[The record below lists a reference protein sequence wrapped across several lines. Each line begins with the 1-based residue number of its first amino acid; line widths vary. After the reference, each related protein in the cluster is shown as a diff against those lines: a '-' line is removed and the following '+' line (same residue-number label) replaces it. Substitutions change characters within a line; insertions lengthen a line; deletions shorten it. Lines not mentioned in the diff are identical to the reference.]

1 MLPGSTRS
9 MVDARFLN
17 PNLQLRVV
25 GTPDPDASFNL
36 NVCLSSSRQPVSV
49 TIVSSLPPVVD
60 SGAAAGV
67 DGLTA
72 STAGLLLAG
81 RSIVEVL
88 LAADGFEADAI
99 GGSAAGAAL
108 SVSSCGVVA
117 SGEAPRSSLGV
128 PPGRPAA
135 IRIAAVTT
143 PVIARPIAREL
154 PHRAGGVSGSGG
166 ASVAAAS
173 GTGRFD
179 RDCDFGF
186 LRPSA
191 IFRSDSRRSR
201 WSAESTYRTR
211 LAGFFGF
218 FGFAGT
224 GILPF
229 AFSEGSDDHG
239 ANPVPRPDPLT
250 ALVNG

>member
-36 NVCLSSSRQPVSV
+36 NVCLSRLRQPVSV

-60 SGAAAGV
+60 SGAAAAV
-67 DGLTA
+67 DGFTA
-72 STAGLLLAG
+72 STAGLLLVG
-81 RSIVEVL
+81 RSVVEVL
-88 LAADGFEADAI
+88 LAVDSFVVDAI
-99 GGSAAGAAL
+99 GGSGAGAVL
-108 SVSSCGVVA
+108 SVSSCGVPP

-154 PHRAGGVSGSGG
+154 PHRTGGVSGAGG
-166 ASVAAAS
+166 ASVAAS
-173 GTGRFD
+173 DTGRFD
-179 RDCDFGF
+179 RGCDFGC

-211 LAGFFGF
+211 LAGLFDFFGF
-218 FGFAGT
+218 FAGT
-224 GILPF
+224 GILPVM
-229 AFSEGSDDHG
+229 FSEGSDDHG
-239 ANPVPRPDPLT
+239 ANPVPRPDAPT
-250 ALVNG
+250 ALVKG